1 MSNVSPHAL
10 PLIPTN
16 STGAL
21 LLRRTSQSASST
33 TSATAHGAQASGV
46 GLAVLRSQQR
56 LEMLRDIT
64 SGTAALR
71 EENAHMEDILSE
83 EHHMVT
89 NADVS
94 AILCNMFVGKHA
106 SSILSS
112 RKPPTRLPFRQ
123 YKNGGSGAARALLE
137 DVFSPGAS
145 TSRTQA
151 SGIAE
156 STSNSIYIPTDEEL
170 GNSVAS
176 RRSHVAAI
184 RGLSNRQAKD
194 ARHEGG
200 RVNYKVLLEQQSEE
214 IQKIDRNSVAYK
226 EMVKAVVHSQQRIGE
241 GL

>member
-1 MSNVSPHAL
+1 
-10 PLIPTN
+10 
-16 STGAL
+16 
-21 LLRRTSQSASST
+21 
-33 TSATAHGAQASGV
+33 
-46 GLAVLRSQQR
+46 
-56 LEMLRDIT
+56 MLRDIS

-112 RKPPTRLPFRQ
+112 RKPPVRLPFRQ
-123 YKNGGSGAARALLE
+123 YKNGGSSAARALME
-137 DVFSPGAS
+137 DAFSPVS

-151 SGIAE
+151 SGVAE
-156 STSNSIYIPTDEEL
+156 STSNSIVIPTDEEL
-170 GNSVAS
+170 GSSVAS

-184 RGLSNRQAKD
+184 RGLSNRQTKD

-214 IQKIDRNSVAYK
+214 MQTIGKNSVAYK
-226 EMVKAVVHSQQRIGE
+226 EMVRTVVHSQQRIGE